1 MLGDARWH
9 VVRDAAELLGEMKAA
24 EAEGPLT
31 PLLRH
36 SDERVRRAAAHA
48 LVQIGTGT
56 AVRAVQRAGESAAEV
71 REEAA
76 SALGRRRGERTSA
89 TTLVRAL
96 ENEEEEDVQFAILAA
111 LGKVATQDAVN
122 RLAKAAEPDGVLF
135 RRKSTAY
142 RVAAVRALGESR
154 TPVAAAALRT
164 LLNDRDRDVREA
176 VKAAL
181 DALQQGTGEGPSA
194 ARRSAG

>member
-1 MLGDARWH
+1 
-9 VVRDAAELLGEMKAA
+9 MKAA
-24 EAEGPLT
+24 EAEGALT

-48 LVQIGTGT
+48 LVQIGTAT
-56 AVRAVQRAGESAAEV
+56 ALRAVQRTVSDTQNTAEV
-71 REEAA
+71 RQEAA
-76 SALGRRRGERTSA
+76 SALGRRPGERTSA

-122 RLAKAAEPDGVLF
+122 RLVKAAEPEGVLF
-135 RRKSTAY
+135 RRKSSAY

-154 TPVAAAALRT
+154 TPVAAAALRG
-164 LLNDRDRDVREA
+164 LLKDKDREVRSA
-176 VKAAL
+176 AAAAL
-181 DALQQGTGEGPSA
+181 ESIRAATGEGPSA